1 MTIASETVEKKE
13 IPCQIIDQNNGKYTV
28 NYQVE
33 EPCEVKI
40 EILFKDDKGQM
51 VPLRGSP
58 YNASFDE
65 KANPTAN

>member
-1 MTIASETVEKKE
+1 MTVASENVERKE
-13 IPCQIIDQNNGKYTV
+13 IPSEVIDTDNGKYTV
-28 NYQVE
+28 NYQVD

-58 YNASFDE
+58 YSASFEE
-65 KANPTAN
+65 KINPNAN